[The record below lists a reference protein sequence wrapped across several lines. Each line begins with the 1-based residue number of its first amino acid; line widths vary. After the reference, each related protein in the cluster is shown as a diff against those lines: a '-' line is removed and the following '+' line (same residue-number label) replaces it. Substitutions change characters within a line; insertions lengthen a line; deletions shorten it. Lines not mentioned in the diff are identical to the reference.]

1 MTIKDLARETGYSV
15 GTVSRVLNDQ
25 PHVSEQARATIL
37 ACAARRGF
45 QLNTTAKTL
54 KQQHGYGI
62 LAVVTGHSNE
72 LFARMI
78 EAIQFLLAD
87 TRYPLTVDYVD
98 EGEDAVLHA
107 VRQCREKKPLGI
119 LFLGG
124 DNRFFEQSFH
134 RISLPCVMLTADA
147 SALGFPNLSS
157 VSTDD
162 AAAAEKAIE
171 YLISQGHRKIGIIS
185 GDRECSGP
193 SRLRFQGCQQALSRH
208 GIRGQSDETARYSF
222 EEGYAAM
229 RRLLE
234 RDPITAVFAMS
245 DVMAIGALRAA
256 HDHGYRVP
264 EDISLIGF
272 DGLTLGGYSLPR
284 LTTIRQQV
292 DLLARKGVEF
302 LLGAIEHGTP
312 ARHETVPFEFLLRE
326 SVCPLVPKAE

>member
-37 ACAARRGF
+37 DCARRRGF

-78 EAIQFLLAD
+78 EAIQLLLAD

-124 DNRFFEQSFH
+124 DNRFFERSFH
-134 RISLPCVMLTADA
+134 LISLPCVILTSDA
-147 SALGFPNLSS
+147 SGLGFSNLSS
-157 VSTDD
+157 VTTDD
-162 AAAAEKAIE
+162 VSAAEQAIE
-171 YLISQGHRKIGIIS
+171 YLISQGHRNIGIIS

-193 SRLRFQGCQQALSRH
+193 SRRRFRGCQQALSRH

-229 RRLLE
+229 LRLLE
-234 RDPITAVFAMS
+234 GAPVSAVFAMS
-245 DVMAIGALRAA
+245 DVMAMGALRAL
-256 HDHGYRVP
+256 HDKGYRVP
-264 EDISLIGF
+264 QDISLMGF
-272 DGLTLGGYSLPR
+272 DGLTLGNYSFPR
-284 LTTIRQQV
+284 LTTVRQQV
-292 DLLARKGVEF
+292 DLLARTGVEF
-302 LLGAIEHGTP
+302 LLSAIEQGTP
-312 ARHETVPFEFLLRE
+312 ARHETVPFEFLVRE
-326 SVCPLVPKAE
+326 SVCPPAQGR